1 LDVLEVKEME
11 LGAAIEA
18 MAVNTAET
26 VAANATVLEARE
38 EEEHAAVLAIKE
50 AEQAAALE
58 ANEEERAAVLVI
70 KEA

>member
-1 LDVLEVKEME
+1 
-11 LGAAIEA
+11 

-58 ANEEERAAVLVI
+58 ANEEERAARC
-70 KEA
+70 